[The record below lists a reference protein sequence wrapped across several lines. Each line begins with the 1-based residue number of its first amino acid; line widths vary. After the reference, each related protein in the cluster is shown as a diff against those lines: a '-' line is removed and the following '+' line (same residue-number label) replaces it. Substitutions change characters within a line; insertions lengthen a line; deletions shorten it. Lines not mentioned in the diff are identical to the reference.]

1 MKPKYIIKQVPPEHA
16 ELAFYFDGDTF
27 TPAAG
32 GLEYTLFI
40 VAYDRFRGYQ
50 SGINGDTWQRITD
63 AAGEI
68 MVGFDDA
75 AQGLTDYDG
84 NRITYKSIMTAAG
97 IPYSPTKCHRLKEWY
112 QYNEYSDDPQT
123 IAQYLTITT
132 GRPWTTASA
141 TGYCQG
147 DHVTVIYCE
156 HVYTMQD
163 AEAAGEI
170 YLGAASEYSITFP
183 AEDGSEPETVCGYII
198 ADCQAWRPEDAKRLV
213 CECEGIDPA
222 DAVLMIP
229 GKPRTVTTYEYEEV
243 C

>member
-1 MKPKYIIKQVPPEHA
+1 MKYIIKQLPPESA
-16 ELAFYFDGDTF
+16 ELQYYFDCDCYSER
-27 TPAAG
+27 AG

-40 VAYDRFRGYQ
+40 VSYDRFRGYQ
-50 SGINGDTWQRITD
+50 SGINADTWQRITD

-68 MVGFDDA
+68 MEGFDDA
-75 AQGLTDYDG
+75 TQGLTDYDG

-112 QYNEYSDDPQT
+112 KDNEYSDDPQT

-156 HVYTMQD
+156 DVYTMQA

-170 YLGAASEYSITFP
+170 YLGAANEYSITTLDDAGKELDTCYGF
-183 AEDGSEPETVCGYII
+183 II
-198 ADCQAWRPEDAKRLV
+198 ADCQAWRPEDAKRLL
-213 CECEGIDPA
+213 CEWEGIDPA

-229 GKPRTVTTYEYEEV
+229 GKPHTVTTYEYEEV